1 MLEHIHQLAVWCVTW
16 LIDRQKED
24 AMKDPDQRD
33 QAIKK
38 PTYNDSEIAR
48 QLQEGLLSRPEAD
61 VFDILAT
68 SEVVSSVNSSSVG
81 NEQAERSNEQ
91 TQPVLI
97 SHIHLRCLW
106 NNVPMLRRWIAQ
118 FLAKR
123 QHDAT
128 IIAGGMAKQGVT
140 KIAVN
145 KQQAIEGFLVI
156 ASTAREL
163 HGSIAEQLAAH
174 LVAEGQITGYTIY
187 TISIDV
193 TIG

>member
-38 PTYNDSEIAR
+38 PT
-48 QLQEGLLSRPEAD
+48 
-61 VFDILAT
+61 
-68 SEVVSSVNSSSVG
+68 SVNSSSVG

-91 TQPVLI
+91 TQRMLI

-187 TISIDV
+187 TISIDI

>member
-1 MLEHIHQLAVWCVTW
+1 MLEHIHQLAFWCVTW

-24 AMKDPDQRD
+24 AMKDSDQRD
-33 QAIKK
+33 QPIEK

-48 QLQEGLLSRPEAD
+48 QLQEGLLSRSEAD

-68 SEVVSSVNSSSVG
+68 SGVVSSVNSSSVG
-81 NEQAERSNEQ
+81 NGQAERSNEQ
-91 TQPVLI
+91 TQRMLI

-106 NNVPMLRRWIAQ
+106 NNVPMLQRWIAQ

-123 QHDAT
+123 QPDAT

-156 ASTAREL
+156 GSTAREL

-174 LVAEGQITGYTIY
+174 FVAEGQITGYTI
-187 TISIDV
+187 SIDI

>member
-1 MLEHIHQLAVWCVTW
+1 MLEHIHQLAYWCVTL
-16 LIDRQKED
+16 LIDRPKED
-24 AMKDPDQRD
+24 AMKDSDQRD
-33 QAIKK
+33 QAIEK

-48 QLQEGLLSRPEAD
+48 QLQEGLLSRSEAD

-68 SEVVSSVNSSSVG
+68 SGVVSSVNSSSVG

-91 TQPVLI
+91 TQRMLI

-106 NNVPMLRRWIAQ
+106 NNVPMLRRWISQ

-123 QHDAT
+123 QPDAT

-140 KIAVN
+140 QVAVN

-156 ASTAREL
+156 GSTAREL

-174 LVAEGQITGYTIY
+174 FVAEGQITGYTIY

>member
-1 MLEHIHQLAVWCVTW
+1 
-16 LIDRQKED
+16 
-24 AMKDPDQRD
+24 MKDSDQRD
-33 QAIKK
+33 QPIEK

-48 QLQEGLLSRPEAD
+48 QLQEGLLSRSEAD

-68 SEVVSSVNSSSVG
+68 SGVVSSVNSSSVG

-91 TQPVLI
+91 TQRMLI

-106 NNVPMLRRWIAQ
+106 NNVPMLQRWIAQ

-123 QHDAT
+123 QPDAT

-156 ASTAREL
+156 GSTAREL
-163 HGSIAEQLAAH
+163 HGGIAEQLAAH
-174 LVAEGQITGYTIY
+174 FVAEGQITGYTIY
-187 TISIDV
+187 TISIDI

>member
-1 MLEHIHQLAVWCVTW
+1 MLEHIHQLAFWCVTW

-24 AMKDPDQRD
+24 AMKDSDQRD
-33 QAIKK
+33 QPIEK

-48 QLQEGLLSRPEAD
+48 QLQEGLLSRSEAD

-68 SEVVSSVNSSSVG
+68 SGVVSSVNSSSVG

-91 TQPVLI
+91 TQRMLI

-106 NNVPMLRRWIAQ
+106 NNVPMLQRWIAQ

-123 QHDAT
+123 QPDAT

-156 ASTAREL
+156 GSTAREL

-174 LVAEGQITGYTIY
+174 FVAEGQITGYTIY
-187 TISIDV
+187 TISIDI

>member
-1 MLEHIHQLAVWCVTW
+1 MLEHIHQLAYWCVTL
-16 LIDRQKED
+16 LIDRPKED
-24 AMKDPDQRD
+24 AMKDSDQRD
-33 QAIKK
+33 QAIEK

-48 QLQEGLLSRPEAD
+48 QLQEGLLSRSEAD

-68 SEVVSSVNSSSVG
+68 SGVVSSVNSSSVG

-91 TQPVLI
+91 TQRMLI

-106 NNVPMLRRWIAQ
+106 NNVPMLRRWISQ

-123 QHDAT
+123 QPDAT

-140 KIAVN
+140 QVAVN

-156 ASTAREL
+156 GSTACEL

-174 LVAEGQITGYTIY
+174 FVAEGQITGYTIY

>member
-1 MLEHIHQLAVWCVTW
+1 
-16 LIDRQKED
+16 
-24 AMKDPDQRD
+24 MKDPDQRD

-68 SEVVSSVNSSSVG
+68 SGVVSSVNSSSGG

-91 TQPVLI
+91 TQRVLI
-97 SHIHLRCLW
+97 SHIHLRCLS

-123 QHDAT
+123 QPDAT

-140 KIAVN
+140 KITYL
-145 KQQAIEGFLVI
+145 ITE
-156 ASTAREL
+156 ASHERVRP
-163 HGSIAEQLAAH
+163 GSVPH
-174 LVAEGQITGYTIY
+174 R
-187 TISIDV
+187 
-193 TIG
+193 

>member
-68 SEVVSSVNSSSVG
+68 SGVVSSVNSSSVG

-91 TQPVLI
+91 TQRMLI

-123 QHDAT
+123 QPDAT

-163 HGSIAEQLAAH
+163 YGSIAEQLAAH
-174 LVAEGQITGYTIY
+174 LVAEGQITGYAIY
-187 TISIDV
+187 TNSIDV

>member
-1 MLEHIHQLAVWCVTW
+1 
-16 LIDRQKED
+16 
-24 AMKDPDQRD
+24 MKDSDQRD
-33 QAIKK
+33 QAIEK
-38 PTYNDSEIAR
+38 PMYNDSEIAR
-48 QLQEGLLSRPEAD
+48 QLQEGLLSRSEAD

-68 SEVVSSVNSSSVG
+68 SGVVSSVNSSSVG

-91 TQPVLI
+91 TQRMLI

-123 QHDAT
+123 QPDAT
-128 IIAGGMAKQGVT
+128 IIAGGMAKQGAT

-163 HGSIAEQLAAH
+163 HGSIVEQLAAH
-174 LVAEGQITGYTIY
+174 LVTEGQINGYTIY

>member
-1 MLEHIHQLAVWCVTW
+1 
-16 LIDRQKED
+16 
-24 AMKDPDQRD
+24 MKDPDQRD

-91 TQPVLI
+91 TQRMLI

-123 QHDAT
+123 QPDAT

-163 HGSIAEQLAAH
+163 HGSIAEQLTAH

-193 TIG
+193 TLRAG

>member
-1 MLEHIHQLAVWCVTW
+1 
-16 LIDRQKED
+16 
-24 AMKDPDQRD
+24 MKNPDQRD
-33 QAIKK
+33 QAIEK
-38 PTYNDSEIAR
+38 PTYNDSEIAW

-68 SEVVSSVNSSSVG
+68 SGVVSSVNSSSGG
-81 NEQAERSNEQ
+81 NEQAQRM
-91 TQPVLI
+91 LI
-97 SHIHLRCLW
+97 SHLHLRCLW
-106 NNVPMLRRWIAQ
+106 INVPMLRQWIAQ

-123 QHDAT
+123 QPDTT

-140 KIAVN
+140 QIAVN

-156 ASTAREL
+156 ASMAREL
-163 HGSIAEQLAAH
+163 HGSIAEQFAAH